1 MNSVS
6 DGTAHHPAETELFHD
21 TLSCELALP
30 ADFKLGNGI
39 GRFGA
44 GEALLRGLAQIE
56 DLRSDDGSEERGD
69 QPLQLQRMDAKLDL
83 MLVLLGRLARQHE
96 DTLPLRPLRWSR
108 RGLRLELGSRSGA
121 APGAAGLLRLQPSD
135 WLPDYLELPV
145 QVLAEAVA
153 GSGFYLWLR
162 FETQPAGMEEALERH
177 LFRLHRR
184 QIADNRR
191 AAERA
196 PPAP

>member
-1 MNSVS
+1 MNSAS
-6 DGTAHHPAETELFHD
+6 DGAVHHPAETELFHD

-30 ADFKLGNGI
+30 ADFRLGNSI

-44 GEALLRGLAQIE
+44 GEALLRGLAQVE
-56 DLRSDDGSEERGD
+56 DLRSEDGGEDRNE

-96 DTLPLRPLRWSR
+96 EGLPLRPLRWSR

-121 APGAAGLLRLQPSD
+121 LPGAAGLLRLQPSD
-135 WLPDYLELPV
+135 WLPDHLELPV
-145 QVLAEAVA
+145 QVVAEAA
-153 GSGFYLWLR
+153 SGGGFHLWLR
-162 FETQPAGMEEALERH
+162 FETQPPSLQEALERH

-184 QIADNRR
+184 QIADSRR
-191 AAERA
+191 AR
-196 PPAP
+196 

>member
-1 MNSVS
+1 MNSAS
-6 DGTAHHPAETELFHD
+6 DGVVHHPAEAELFHD

-30 ADFKLGNGI
+30 ADFRLGNSI

-44 GEALLRGLAQIE
+44 GEALLRGLAQVE
-56 DLRSDDGSEERGD
+56 DLRSEDGSEERSE

-96 DTLPLRPLRWSR
+96 EALPLRPLRWSR

-121 APGAAGLLRLQPSD
+121 VPGAAGLLRLQPSD
-135 WLPDYLELPV
+135 WLPDHLELPV
-145 QVLAEAVA
+145 QVVAEAAA

-162 FETQPAGMEEALERH
+162 FETQPPGLEEALERH

-184 QIADNRR
+184 QIADSRR
-191 AAERA
+191 AR
-196 PPAP
+196 

>member
-1 MNSVS
+1 MNSAS
-6 DGTAHHPAETELFHD
+6 DGAVHHPAETELFHD

-30 ADFKLGNGI
+30 ADFRLGNSI

-44 GEALLRGLAQIE
+44 GEALLRGLAQVE
-56 DLRSDDGSEERGD
+56 DLRSEDGGEERSE

-96 DTLPLRPLRWSR
+96 EGLPLRPLRWSH

-121 APGAAGLLRLQPSD
+121 LPGAAGLLRLQPSD
-135 WLPDYLELPV
+135 WLPDHLELPV
-145 QVLAEAVA
+145 QVVAEAA
-153 GSGFYLWLR
+153 SGGGFHLWLR
-162 FETQPAGMEEALERH
+162 FETQPPSLQEALERH

-184 QIADNRR
+184 QIADSRR
-191 AAERA
+191 TR
-196 PPAP
+196 

>member
-1 MNSVS
+1 MSGAS
-6 DGTAHHPAETELFHD
+6 DGAVHHPAEAELFHD

-30 ADFKLGNGI
+30 ADFTLGNGS

-44 GEALLRGLAQIE
+44 GEALLRGLTQIE
-56 DLRSDDGSEERGD
+56 DLRSEDGTEERGEL
-69 QPLQLQRMDAKLDL
+69 PLQLQRMDAKLDL
-83 MLVLLGRLARQHE
+83 MLVLLGRLTRQHE
-96 DTLPLRPLRWSR
+96 DALPLRPLRWSH

-135 WLPDYLELPV
+135 WLPDHLELPV
-145 QVLAEAVA
+145 KVLAEAVA

-162 FETQPAGMEEALERH
+162 FETLPPGLEEALERH

-184 QIADNRR
+184 QIADSRR
-191 AAERA
+191 AAGRV